1 MKLLQGPGAN
11 YREHHPPS
19 SKPDRHQ
26 KHSPQEQKVVQMIF
40 YKEKK
45 KKKEIKREAQRY
57 CILEMTKGLFALC
70 VVRNV
75 VTRVAVSN
83 CNLLGVKAIY
93 ASDP

>member
-11 YREHHPPS
+11 HREHHPPS
-19 SKPDRHQ
+19 PKPNRHQ

-45 KKKEIKREAQRY
+45 NIKREAQRY
-57 CILEMTKGLFALC
+57 CILEMSKGLFALC

-93 ASDP
+93 ASDPRL